1 MLNESAIC
9 RSKAV
14 GRQGLNDLTLSLKA
28 YGTAS
33 LRVSWI
39 HDALLTR
46 KAPKRGRSEIRTVNR
61 HRWSRRVASGARVK
75 PLQGTRQISPVT

>member
-9 RSKAV
+9 RSKVV
-14 GRQGLNDLTLSLKA
+14 GRQGLNDLTLSLKTD
-28 YGTAS
+28 GTAS

-46 KAPKRGRSEIRTVNR
+46 KAPKR
-61 HRWSRRVASGARVK
+61 
-75 PLQGTRQISPVT
+75 

>member
-9 RSKAV
+9 RSKVV

-28 YGTAS
+28 YGTAN

-39 HDALLTR
+39 YDALLTR
-46 KAPKRGRSEIRTVNR
+46 KAPKR
-61 HRWSRRVASGARVK
+61 
-75 PLQGTRQISPVT
+75 

>member
-1 MLNESAIC
+1 MEGRSMLNESAIC

-46 KAPKRGRSEIRTVNR
+46 KAPKR
-61 HRWSRRVASGARVK
+61 
-75 PLQGTRQISPVT
+75 

>member
-1 MLNESAIC
+1 MLNKSAIC

-28 YGTAS
+28 YGTVN

-39 HDALLTR
+39 YDALLTR
-46 KAPKRGRSEIRTVNR
+46 KAPKR
-61 HRWSRRVASGARVK
+61 
-75 PLQGTRQISPVT
+75 